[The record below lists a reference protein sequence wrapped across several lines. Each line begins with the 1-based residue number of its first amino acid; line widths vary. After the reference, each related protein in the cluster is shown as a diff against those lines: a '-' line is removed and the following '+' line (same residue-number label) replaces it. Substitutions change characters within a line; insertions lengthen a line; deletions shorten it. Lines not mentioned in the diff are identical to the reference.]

1 MSLNRPPQVLVVD
14 DDEGA
19 RELADL
25 ALGQAG
31 YSVVR
36 ASSGEEAIT
45 LLGRMRP
52 DLVLLDINMPM
63 TSGIDVLKRLKQ
75 LRIRVPIVMMTA
87 NGDQA
92 SVWASMEGGAMDYL
106 LKPFTP
112 QILVARVR
120 KTLEAARDAAAV
132 RRSFSSARKAG

>member
-1 MSLNRPPQVLVVD
+1 
-14 DDEGA
+14 
-19 RELADL
+19 
-25 ALGQAG
+25 
-31 YSVVR
+31 
-36 ASSGEEAIT
+36 
-45 LLGRMRP
+45 
-52 DLVLLDINMPM
+52 MPM